1 MMKSFSLIVCA
12 AVGFLSQLGVAPA
25 TSSPAPRLVRIAKG
39 WARNQINAV
48 IFRHNSVITFADFQ
62 YVAFYDSD
70 ARVTLAQRK
79 LSSSQW
85 KIYQTQYSG
94 DTQDAHKS
102 ISITVDGDGFLHLVW
117 NQHNTRLQYC
127 RSTRPGA
134 LEFLREMPMLGD
146 KEDRVTYPE
155 FHNLPDGNL
164 LFLYRDGA
172 SGNGNLMLNRYD
184 VRTKKWTRVQDGL
197 ISGEGRRNSYWQ
209 IAIDVKGVLHLSWVW
224 RESPDVATNHDLC
237 YAKSTDGG
245 KTWQKSSGE
254 KYLLPITAKT
264 AEYVIRIPQ
273 GSELINQTS
282 MFADGNGR
290 PYIATYWRPQGRR
303 IPQYHIVYHDGT
315 QWRTTQ
321 VTHRT
326 TAFSLAGGGTRR
338 IPISRPQ
345 IVVNSM
351 TRRPQVVMI
360 FRDIERSNRVSVAV
374 CSDLARGRWSIFDLT
389 SESVGMWEP
398 TYDPVVWSK
407 RKELHLF
414 VQMVGQGE
422 EERLEDIPA
431 QMISILEWR
440 PQ

>member
-1 MMKSFSLIVCA
+1 MTKSFSLIVCIGV
-12 AVGFLSQLGVAPA
+12 AVLSQLGLTPA
-25 TSSPAPRLVRIAKG
+25 TPPPAIRLVPIAKG

-48 IFRHNSVITFADFQ
+48 IFRRNSVTTFGDLQ
-62 YVAFYDSD
+62 YVAFYDTE
-70 ARVTLAQRK
+70 ARVILAQRK

-85 KIYQTQYSG
+85 TIHQTQYTG

-102 ISITVDGDGFLHLVW
+102 ISIAVDGDGFLHLAW
-117 NQHNTRLQYC
+117 NHHNTRLQYC

-134 LEFLREMPMLGD
+134 LELSGEMPMLGD
-146 KEDRVTYPE
+146 KEERVTYPE

-164 LFLYRDGA
+164 VFLYRDGA

-184 VRTKKWTRVQDGL
+184 VKTKKWTRLQDGL
-197 ISGEGRRNSYWQ
+197 ISGEGQRNAYWQ
-209 IAIDVKGVLHLSWVW
+209 MAIDVKGVLHLSWVW

-254 KYLLPITAKT
+254 KYLLPITAKS

-282 MFADGNGR
+282 MSADRNGR
-290 PYIATYWRPQGRR
+290 PYIATYWRPQGTKV
-303 IPQYHIVYHDGT
+303 PQYHVVYHDGK

-321 VTHRT
+321 VTQRT
-326 TAFSLAGGGTRR
+326 TPFSLAGGGTRR

-345 IVVNSM
+345 IVVNSI
-351 TRRPQVVMI
+351 RGKSEVVVI
-360 FRDIERSNRVSVAV
+360 FRDSERGNRVSVAV
-374 CSDLARGRWSIFDLT
+374 CADLGAGRWSISDLT
-389 SESVGMWEP
+389 NESVGMWEP
-398 TYDPVVWSK
+398 SYDPVVWSK

-422 EERLEDIPA
+422 GEQLENIPA
-431 QMISILEWR
+431 QMVSILEWR
-440 PQ
+440 PT